1 MFLIDKLIA
10 ASVRNRLFVMIGVL
24 AFVVIGFWS
33 LNRMTF
39 DAFPDLTNVQ
49 VQVLT
54 SSAGMAS
61 EEVEF
66 LITLPI
72 ERSLASVPGVEEIRS
87 MSRTGISAIT
97 VVFEDGTDIWH
108 ARQLVKEQL
117 DSARQDI
124 PESAGQPEIGPPTTG
139 LGEVF
144 QFTVSSDVHN
154 PNELYRV
161 FERDIAPR
169 LSTVPGVVEVN
180 AWGGGAPQ
188 LEALLDPFAL
198 AAHNITVE
206 DVQNALTDAIGIE
219 SGGARV
225 YGPEQTLIRAISN
238 PDTAEK
244 LGAVVIHKGNDQD
257 NPHTV
262 RLRDVARV
270 QEGGQLTVG
279 LGSAN
284 GKGEA
289 MFVVVQL
296 LADADAL
303 SVVRSV
309 RERTDEIIKTLPD
322 GVEINVVYDR
332 EKLVGS
338 TLKTVTLSLVEGGL
352 LVILV
357 LFFLLGDWRAGLIVA
372 SVIPMSML
380 GAFTGMAALG
390 YSGNLMSLG
399 AIDFGLIVDAT
410 IVVTESII
418 ALQLAKDGHL
428 GDAVIERAQHVAKPV
443 LFATGILIL
452 VYIPILTMW
461 GVEGK
466 LFRPMALTVIL
477 ALVTA
482 LTLTFTYVP
491 VMASWFVKPR
501 GEHQTRAAAA
511 ILKVYDPALNL
522 AMRRPVLA
530 TLTAAAIFAVSVF
543 FASIMGLEFVPQLQ
557 EGDLVIQTER
567 LPSISPQEALAEAT
581 LIETI
586 ISQFPEV
593 ESVASRT
600 GSPALATDPMGIEEA
615 DIFIHLKPRKTW
627 TTAKTTEDLID
638 AMAKRLHAEAPG
650 AQIAFTQPIEMRFN
664 ELLEGI
670 TGDVG
675 IKIYGPDLGVLLDLA
690 HQIGR
695 ELEQIEGT
703 ADLSLPAIE
712 GVPGTDVIIN
722 HDKLAA
728 HGLKASDVLNLIRG
742 VQRGHEVGSIQ
753 RGQFRDAVV
762 VRLDLNDELP
772 IDDIP
777 LVLPSGGS
785 IPLSEVAQIRSI
797 QTPVNI
803 ERDNSSRRMVVE
815 ANVRGRD
822 VGSYVREAN
831 QRVAQLDLPD
841 GYYVTWSGKH
851 EQLVEAATNVAIILP
866 IILFLIV
873 GLLYL
878 AFKSFKAAMLIF
890 LNIPIAISGGV
901 IILFLRDMPIS
912 MSAIV
917 GFIALSGI
925 AVMNGIVL
933 LTRTQELHHG
943 AFNPLS
949 APLSATKAALQSAH
963 ERYRPVITTAAVAG
977 LGFIPMALATG
988 VGAEVQRPLAT
999 VVIGG
1004 LITSTILTLIVLPA
1018 LYALFFKKDDAHL

>member
-1 MFLIDKLIA
+1 MFVIHHLIA
-10 ASVRNRLFVMIGVL
+10 ASVRHRLFVVLGVL

-33 LNRMTF
+33 LQRMTF
-39 DAFPDLTNVQ
+39 DAYPDLTNVQ

-54 SSAGMAS
+54 SSPGMAS

-72 ERSLASVPGVEEIRS
+72 ERALSSVPGVEELRS

-117 DSARQDI
+117 DSAREEI
-124 PESAGQPEIGPPTTG
+124 PDSAGQPEIGPNTTG

-144 QFTVSSDVHN
+144 QFTVSSDRHN
-154 PNELYRV
+154 PNELYRI

-169 LSTVPGVVEVN
+169 LLTVPGIVEVS

-198 AAHNITVE
+198 AAHAITIEQVH
-206 DVQNALTDAIGIE
+206 DALNAAIGTE

-225 YGPEQTLIRAISN
+225 YGAEQTLIRAISN
-238 PDTAEK
+238 PDTVDQ
-244 LGAVVIHKGNDQD
+244 LGAIVIHQD
-257 NPHTV
+257 DHHTV

-289 MFVVVQL
+289 LFVAVQL

-303 SVVRSV
+303 STVRLV
-309 RERTDEIIKTLPD
+309 RERTDQIIESLPD
-322 GVEINVVYDR
+322 GISIEVVYDR

-338 TLKTVTLSLVEGGL
+338 TLKTVTFSLVEGGL
-352 LVILV
+352 LVIII

-372 SVIPMSML
+372 SVIPLSML

-418 ALQLAKDGHL
+418 ALQLAKNGHL
-428 GDAVIERAQHVAKPV
+428 GDAVIERAQRVAKPV

-491 VMASWFVKPR
+491 AMASWFIQPR
-501 GEHQTRAAAA
+501 GEHQTRAATLL
-511 ILKVYDPALNL
+511 LKAYNPALTSAL
-522 AMRRPVLA
+522 RRPFFPSLIAAATFALSLALA
-530 TLTAAAIFAVSVF
+530 TN
-543 FASIMGLEFVPQLQ
+543 MGLEFVPQLQ
-557 EGDLVIQTER
+557 EGDLVLQTER
-567 LPSISPQEALAEAT
+567 LPSISPQQALAEAT
-581 LIETI
+581 RIETI
-586 ISQFPEV
+586 LSQFPEV
-593 ESVASRT
+593 QSVASRT
-600 GSPALATDPMGIEEA
+600 GSPALATDPMGIEQA
-615 DIFIHLKPRKTW
+615 DIFIHLNPRKTW
-627 TTAKTTEDLID
+627 TTASTTEGLIE
-638 AMAKRLHAEAPG
+638 AMAERLHTEAPG
-650 AQIAFTQPIEMRFN
+650 AQLSFTQPIEMRFN

-675 IKIYGPDLGVLLDLA
+675 IKIYGPDLDTLLELA
-690 HQIGR
+690 HTIGR

-712 GVPGTDVIIN
+712 GVPGLDVIID
-722 HDKLAA
+722 HDRLAA

-742 VQRGHEVGSIQ
+742 IQRGSEVGTVQRGLFQ
-753 RGQFRDAVV
+753 DAVV
-762 VRLDLNDELP
+762 ARLDLHDDLP
-772 IDDIP
+772 LSDIP
-777 LVLPSGGS
+777 LVLPSGRA
-785 IPLSEVAQIRSI
+785 IPLSEVAHIRAI
-797 QTPVNI
+797 QTPVTI
-803 ERDNSSRRMVVE
+803 DRDNGSRRMVVE

-822 VGSYVREAN
+822 LGSYVREAN
-831 QRVAQLDLPD
+831 QRIAAIDLPD
-841 GYYVTWSGKH
+841 GYYISWSGKH

-866 IILFLIV
+866 IILFLIIA
-873 GLLYL
+873 LLYF

-933 LTRTQELHHG
+933 LTRTQELHHDPQ
-943 AFNPLS
+943 NPIS
-949 APLSATKAALQSAH
+949 AARAALQSAQ
-963 ERYRPVITTAAVAG
+963 ERFRPVLTTAAVAG

-988 VGAEVQRPLAT
+988 TGAEVQRPLAT
-999 VVIGG
+999 VVISG
-1004 LITSTILTLIVLPA
+1004 LITSTLLTLVVLPT
-1018 LYALFFKKDDAHL
+1018 LYALIFKQDDPQP